1 MSTLNVTNISDGT
14 NSTST
19 TNVVKGSAKAWVN
32 FNGTGTVAIR
42 EAYNVSSISDN
53 AVGQYY
59 VNFTTVMPDTNY
71 CAVAQ
76 CRYSNTATGQNTRMG
91 SDSTY
96 SNDVQTG
103 RVTVET
109 TNAGNQSRVDSD
121 FVSVAIF
128 R

>member
-42 EAYNVSSISDN
+42 EQYNVSSLTDHGTGDYTVNYTTAMADANYVVNCSCDSENYEFASIYAQTLNTTSSTRFYVMTANRAPEDN
-53 AVGQYY
+53 LAIH
-59 VNFTTVMPDTNY
+59 
-71 CAVAQ
+71 
-76 CRYSNTATGQNTRMG
+76 
-91 SDSTY
+91 
-96 SNDVQTG
+96 
-103 RVTVET
+103 VTV
-109 TNAGNQSRVDSD
+109 
-121 FVSVAIF
+121 F